1 MNLHAFSKWQSA
13 HLLIVLI
20 ALTCVLPT
28 AASAQPRLPFP
39 QHQTYAAGTLFVSH
53 RSTAQ
58 LDDDVRVAYWRWRG
72 NYLAQAGTEGDGHP
86 RYRVKTATAASANT
100 VSEGQGYG
108 MLITVLLAGEDP
120 DAQTVFDGLW
130 EFFNDHRSTIDA
142 RLMDWKVAADENP
155 DPSGNDSAFDGDC
168 DIALALLLAEQ
179 QWGNGGRLD
188 YHGEALNV
196 LAGVLGSTIGPVSR
210 LPLLG
215 DWVDPAGLTYN
226 EHTPRSSDF
235 MPDHFRAFAEVT
247 GDPAWDAVLAAMQ
260 DVVSSLQA
268 SASPTTGLLP
278 DFIVPV
284 SAVDPTPQPAPPSF
298 LEGPNDGNYYYNAG
312 RVPWRLAVDAL
323 LSGDATSRQ
332 QALKIALWAKT
343 SAGGDPQDIKPG
355 YLLDGTPI
363 PPADFFTIFFAAP
376 FGVAAMLDAAG
387 QQWLNDVYDAVVS
400 GEEGYYED
408 SVALLSLLVM
418 TRNYWDPVRV
428 FQDGFESG
436 DVTTWSTSVGLP

>member
-1 MNLHAFSKWQSA
+1 MSNEPARL
-13 HLLIVLI
+13 LI
-20 ALTCVLPT
+20 ALTVF
-28 AASAQPRLPFP
+28 AACAFPAAAPVAAPRFPFP
-39 QHQTYAAGTLFVSH
+39 QHRTYAAGTLSPSH
-53 RSTAQ
+53 RTTAQ
-58 LDDDVRVAYWRWRG
+58 LDDDVRAAYWRWRG
-72 NYLAQAGTEGDGHP
+72 NYLAQAGTEADGHP
-86 RYRVKTATAASANT
+86 RYRVKTSTAANATT

-130 EFFNDHRSTIDA
+130 EFMNDHRSSIDP
-142 RLMDWKVAADENP
+142 RLMDWRVAADEVP

-179 QWGNGGRLD
+179 QWGNAGRLD
-188 YHGEALNV
+188 YHAAALDV
-196 LAGVLGSTIGPVSR
+196 MAGLLASAVGPASR

-215 DWVDPAGLTYN
+215 DWVNPSGATYN
-226 EHTPRSSDF
+226 ERTPRSSDF
-235 MPDHFRAFAEVT
+235 MPDHFRAFAQVT
-247 GDPAWDAVLAAMQ
+247 GDPAWDAVLAATQ
-260 DVVSSLQA
+260 QVVTSLQA

-284 SAVDPTPQPAPPSF
+284 SSVDPTPQPAPPFF
-298 LEGPNDGNYYYNAG
+298 LEGAHDGDYYYNAG

-332 QALKIALWAKT
+332 QALKISLWAK
-343 SAGGDPQDIKPG
+343 AAVGGNPQNVKPG

-363 PPADFFTIFFAAP
+363 PPADYFTTFFAAP
-376 FGVAAMLDAAG
+376 FGVAAMLDPAG
-387 QQWLNDVYDAVVS
+387 QQWLNGVYDAVVN

-408 SVALLSLLVM
+408 SVALLSLLLM

-428 FQDGFESG
+428 FGDGFESG
-436 DVTTWSTSVGLP
+436 DLAAWNAAVP